1 MNIQVRCF
9 YNKGFQAL
17 AVYKFDRVSIMVC
30 EDNAFVRRTLE
41 DVLRQF
47 GFERITMCKNG
58 QEAIENLK
66 LLKQAKNPGP
76 DLIVADLVMAP
87 INGLLLCR
95 WCRSAKET
103 PNRMVPF
110 IMLSGAADQDYVGS
124 ARDLGATEF
133 LAKPFSGE
141 TVYKKLLEVIDFPRQ
156 FVMNQNY
163 FGPDRRRKKE
173 PPPGETD
180 RREKAEED
188 CTVVYSA
195 EKMTKPKAESDVFLF
210 KPNNYLQEKCAGGRM
225 NPGERGEMPTAVIEQ
240 AEQKLERAALDFT
253 KWAQDYLGRLSDLC
267 TQALLEPGRRT
278 QQFVEINQVALELR
292 GQGGTFGY
300 PLISTFGKMLFDSS
314 REGCR
319 EDDAQVEI
327 VKAHVDAMR
336 AVLREKISGD
346 GGEVGKALIA
356 ALREGIEKQEKA
368 RKAKN
373 DELKEQAGG

>member
-1 MNIQVRCF
+1 M
-9 YNKGFQAL
+9 
-17 AVYKFDRVSIMVC
+17 AVYKFDRVSVMVC

-47 GFERITMCKNG
+47 GFERITLLKNG
-58 QEAIENLK
+58 QEAIESLK

-76 DLIVADLVMAP
+76 DLIIADLVMAP

-141 TVYKKLLEVIDFPRQ
+141 TIYKKLLEVIDFPRQ
-156 FVMNQNY
+156 FVMTQNY
-163 FGPDRRRKKE
+163 FGPDRRRKKD
-173 PPPGETD
+173 PPPDENE
-180 RREKAEED
+180 RREKTEED

-195 EKMTKPKAESDVFLF
+195 EKMTKPKSDSDVFLF
-210 KPNNYLQEKCAGGRM
+210 KPTNYLREKCAGGKI
-225 NPGERGEMPTAVIEQ
+225 NPLERGEMPTALIEE
-240 AEQKLERAALDFT
+240 AEKKLERATLDFT

-300 PLISTFGKMLFDSS
+300 PLISVFGKMLFDST
-314 REGCR
+314 RDGCR

-336 AVLREKISGD
+336 AVLREKIAGD
-346 GGEVGKALIA
+346 GGEIGNELIK

-368 RKAKN
+368 RKAAIEEMKQ
-373 DELKEQAGG
+373 QAGG

>member
-1 MNIQVRCF
+1 
-9 YNKGFQAL
+9 
-17 AVYKFDRVSIMVC
+17 
-30 EDNAFVRRTLE
+30 
-41 DVLRQF
+41 
-47 GFERITMCKNG
+47 
-58 QEAIENLK
+58 
-66 LLKQAKNPGP
+66 
-76 DLIVADLVMAP
+76 
-87 INGLLLCR
+87 
-95 WCRSAKET
+95 
-103 PNRMVPF
+103 
-110 IMLSGAADQDYVGS
+110 
-124 ARDLGATEF
+124 
-133 LAKPFSGE
+133 
-141 TVYKKLLEVIDFPRQ
+141 
-156 FVMNQNY
+156 
-163 FGPDRRRKKE
+163 
-173 PPPGETD
+173 
-180 RREKAEED
+180 
-188 CTVVYSA
+188 
-195 EKMTKPKAESDVFLF
+195 
-210 KPNNYLQEKCAGGRM
+210 M

-314 REGCR
+314 REGCC

-368 RKAKN
+368 RKAAIEAPDKENAAGSTDVLGFAKN
-373 DELKEQAGG
+373 GG